1 MPHAV
6 HMRTPGGDF
15 VTGRTSVVQGRGLDP
30 SDPYK
35 AGALAWED
43 VPPNVRRAY
52 RMLARALWDA
62 DDLRTDRPPSGPG
75 EVTGRG
81 SES

>member
-15 VTGRTSVVQGRGLDP
+15 VTGRTAVVQGLGLDP
-30 SDPYK
+30 CDPHR
-35 AGALAWED
+35 AEALAWED

-52 RMLARALWDA
+52 RMLARALCGAEDPG
-62 DDLRTDRPPSGPG
+62 THRPPSGPG
-75 EVTGRG
+75 EVTGRE